1 MLAHAV
7 GNDHGLSS
15 ARQRRDG
22 GGTGANL
29 WQRPLGRARLGPMLL
44 RPVRDSASDAR
55 AVREVAVAAF
65 AAMEEELGGTAVPW
79 TPAGIA
85 VSEAKTRYLAVTDPG
100 GCWIA
105 EDGGEA
111 VGAALALRREGLWGL
126 SLFAV
131 LPSAQG
137 KGIGRLLLDHAAAY
151 GRGCLRGIIVASP
164 DPRAARRYHAAGF
177 QLHPTMVFSGQ
188 VDHAA
193 LPAADG
199 IPVHLGDASHRQ
211 LLDSV
216 DRRVRGG
223 AHGGDH
229 EQLLRTADDLLV
241 VDTLAGS
248 GYCYRR
254 EGRVVLLAA
263 TSRRLAARLLTEAL
277 LRVPVGTEAKVTNA
291 TGEQDWAVD
300 VCLAAGLTVST
311 RGYLALRGMRPPA
324 PYLPSGAYL

>member
-1 MLAHAV
+1 
-7 GNDHGLSS
+7 
-15 ARQRRDG
+15 
-22 GGTGANL
+22 
-29 WQRPLGRARLGPMLL
+29 MLL

-55 AVREVAVAAF
+55 AVRGVVTAAF
-65 AAMEEELGGTAVPW
+65 AAMEAELGNTPAPW
-79 TPAGIA
+79 TPARIA
-85 VSEAKTRYLAVTDPG
+85 VSEARIRHLAVTDPG

-105 EDGGEA
+105 EDGGEP
-111 VGAALALRREGLWGL
+111 VGVALALRREGLWGL
-126 SLFAV
+126 STFCV

-151 GRGCLRGIIVASP
+151 GRGCLRGMIVASP

-199 IPVHLGDASHRQ
+199 IPVHLGDASHQ
-211 LLDSV
+211 PLLDSV

-223 AHGGDH
+223 AHGPDH
-229 EQLLRTADDLLV
+229 PLLLRAADALLV

-248 GYCYRR
+248 GYCYLQD
-254 EGRVVLLAA
+254 GRITLLAA
-263 TSRRLAARLLTEAL
+263 TSRRLASRLLTEAL
-277 LRVPVGTEAKVTNA
+277 LRIPVGTEATVGNA

-300 VCLAAGLTVST
+300 VCLAAGLSVAT
-311 RGYLALRGMRPPA
+311 RGYLALRGMRPPS
-324 PYLPSGAYL
+324 PYLPSGGYL

>member
-1 MLAHAV
+1 
-7 GNDHGLSS
+7 
-15 ARQRRDG
+15 
-22 GGTGANL
+22 
-29 WQRPLGRARLGPMLL
+29 MLL

-55 AVREVAVAAF
+55 AVREISAAAF
-65 AAMEEELGGTAVPW
+65 AAMEESLGGVAAPW
-79 TPAGIA
+79 TPARIA
-85 VSEAKTRYLAVTDPG
+85 AAEAKNRYLAATDPG

-105 EDGGEA
+105 EDGGEP
-111 VGAALALRREGLWGL
+111 VGTALALRREGLWGL

-131 LPSAQG
+131 LPAAQG
-137 KGIGRLLLDHAAAY
+137 RGIGRLLLDHAVAY

-177 QLHPTMVFSGQ
+177 QLHPTMVFAGQ
-188 VDHAA
+188 VDRAA

-199 IPVHLGDASHRQ
+199 IPVHLGAASHQ
-211 LLDSV
+211 PLLDSV

-223 AHGGDH
+223 AHGSDH
-229 EQLLRTADDLLV
+229 EQLLRGGDELLV

-254 EGRVVLLAA
+254 EGRIVLLAA

-277 LRVPVGTEAKVTNA
+277 LRIPVGTAATVSNA
-291 TGEQDWAVD
+291 TAEQDWAVE
-300 VCLAAGLTVST
+300 VCLAAGLAVRT

-324 PYLPSGAYL
+324 PYLPSGGYL